1 MGAVRKILLG
11 GDIGKGDDSLLLRLM
26 KEIRL
31 PVAGLRTV
39 MYPDRI
45 DPETGGMKI
54 YLYPITA
61 SPNTYP
67 DNDANYVGSCT
78 GRNRLINQN
87 VFQNLGVSLLSEL
100 PTDAA
105 VVIDEIGF
113 FEEDVTEYTERIFA
127 LLEDPFHPVLAVVK
141 TRYECPFLTKVKT
154 YPGTSFYQV
163 TKENREELF
172 ETLSAAVQQW
182 NDPKV

>member
-1 MGAVRKILLG
+1 MQTIRKILLG
-11 GDIGKGDDSLLLRLM
+11 GDIGKGEDSLLQRLM

-31 PVAGLRTV
+31 PIVGLRTL
-39 MYPDRI
+39 MYPNRI

-61 SPNTYP
+61 SPDTYP
-67 DNDANYVGSCT
+67 DSEENYIGSCT
-78 GRNRLINQN
+78 GRNRKINQE
-87 VFQNLGVSLLSEL
+87 VFLQLGLQLLSDV
-100 PTDAA
+100 PDGA
-105 VVIDEIGF
+105 VVIIDEIGF
-113 FEEDVTEYTERIFA
+113 FEEDVEEFTERIFA
-127 LLEDPFHPVLAVVK
+127 LLEDPSHPVLAVVK

-163 TKENREELF
+163 TEENREELF